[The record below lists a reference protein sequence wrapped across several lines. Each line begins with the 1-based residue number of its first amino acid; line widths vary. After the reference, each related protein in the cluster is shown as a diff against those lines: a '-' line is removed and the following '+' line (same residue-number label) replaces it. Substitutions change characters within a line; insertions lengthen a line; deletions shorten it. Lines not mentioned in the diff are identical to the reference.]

1 MRDEAIADL
10 SLRSEG
16 ELRQSEKCGAS
27 GMAAGGGDTNYQ
39 EFLQQ
44 RGAIIT
50 ALLPTG
56 DTNYQEFLQQ
66 RGAIITALL
75 PTGRRCPV
83 LIVQHQN
90 HVVARRPPL

>member
-56 DTNYQEFLQQ
+56 DHQ
-66 RGAIITALL
+66 L
-75 PTGRRCPV
+75 PRV
-83 LIVQHQN
+83 L
-90 HVVARRPPL
+90 VAELSLIHI